1 MTRDRNPAGAGA
13 AQLKTIGDRELA
25 LAASAA
31 LSLGQL
37 DRAAQ
42 LALQL
47 GGPMLETGL
56 REYLLGSIEA
66 RRGNHEAALQTA
78 MVLYEQ
84 DLSRDNGE
92 RLRRDVLE
100 LMRTHGV
107 LDPVPAADAHLAGP
121 ALPIDPLEPFQS
133 VHELAPLPASAEWLD
148 LFRHWSACIGS
159 GRLHRLGDLGSARLE
174 RVLGADGT
182 GASGLQAAQAAMGY
196 DEGSAFSLCYYLMG
210 MRGVES
216 LPAPTG
222 VIPPGDSRSPQVSVI
237 LPAYNK
243 WLLTLNCLRGLVAA
257 RHGRPGEL
265 IPFEVILADDASS
278 DDTPLIAE
286 RCGWLVHA
294 RAETNGGFVD
304 NCNQAAARARG
315 EVLLFL
321 NNDTLVGDGWLAA
334 LLGTFRRR
342 PGVGV
347 VGSQV
352 YASDGGLLESGGS
365 CGPMAMCGTMAGALG
380 GSAGSSSTTSGR
392 WTM

>member
-1 MTRDRNPAGAGA
+1 MARDRNPAGAGA

-121 ALPIDPLEPFQS
+121 ALPIDPPS
-133 VHELAPLPASAEWLD
+133 GSICSAIGVPASAAAA
-148 LFRHWSACIGS
+148 SIGS
-159 GRLHRLGDLGSARLE
+159 AISAAPGWSGCWGRTEPGRQ
-174 RVLGADGT
+174 VC
-182 GASGLQAAQAAMGY
+182 GL
-196 DEGSAFSLCYYLMG
+196 
-210 MRGVES
+210 
-216 LPAPTG
+216 P
-222 VIPPGDSRSPQVSVI
+222 
-237 LPAYNK
+237 
-243 WLLTLNCLRGLVAA
+243 
-257 RHGRPGEL
+257 
-265 IPFEVILADDASS
+265 
-278 DDTPLIAE
+278 
-286 RCGWLVHA
+286 
-294 RAETNGGFVD
+294 
-304 NCNQAAARARG
+304 
-315 EVLLFL
+315 
-321 NNDTLVGDGWLAA
+321 
-334 LLGTFRRR
+334 RR
-342 PGVGV
+342 PWAMTRAAP
-347 VGSQV
+347 S
-352 YASDGGLLESGGS
+352 AS
-365 CGPMAMCGTMAGALG
+365 A
-380 GSAGSSSTTSGR
+380 TT
-392 WTM
+392 